1 MKWKKISIFNFFQ
14 SKKIA
19 IKRMRIIWDRKKN
32 EKWWNFKKI
41 ILKIISNKTNNN
53 NNKIRIKSDIWKKNK
68 RKLELR
74 EIQFYK

>member
-1 MKWKKISIFNFFQ
+1 MKWKKISIFNFYQ

-32 EKWWNFKKI
+32 EKWWNYKKI
-41 ILKIISNKTNNN
+41 ILKIILNKTNNN

-74 EIQFYK
+74 EIQLYK

>member
-19 IKRMRIIWDRKKN
+19 IKRMRIKWDRKKN
-32 EKWWNFKKI
+32 EKWWNLKKI

>member
-19 IKRMRIIWDRKKN
+19 IKRMRIKWDRKKN

>member
-1 MKWKKISIFNFFQ
+1 MKN
-14 SKKIA
+14 
-19 IKRMRIIWDRKKN
+19 D
-32 EKWWNFKKI
+32 E